1 MENAIVIIPAR
12 GGSQRI
18 PKKNIK
24 PFLGK
29 PIISFVIETAIKSGI
44 CDEVMVSTD
53 SEEIASI
60 AKEYGA
66 NIPFMR
72 DASLADG
79 YTTTDAVIID
89 VINRYKA
96 MGREFKYI
104 ICMYPTAPF
113 VTVEHL
119 KEAIKLM
126 DEHKAKEVKM
136 LAEFSFPPQR
146 GMVIDENGY
155 AEYKYKEYANTR
167 SQDLSPIYHDV
178 GQLYV
183 YDTKLFVESNGSIV
197 DGVVPLLVE
206 EKDVQDID
214 NEQDWLMAELKY
226 KMLNNLS

>member
-1 MENAIVIIPAR
+1 MEKAIVIIPAR

-29 PIISFVIETAIKSGI
+29 PIIAYSIETALKSGV

-53 SEEIASI
+53 SEEIASV

-66 NIPFMR
+66 QVPFMR
-72 DASLADG
+72 DASLADA

-89 VINRYKA
+89 ALNRYKA
-96 MGREFKYI
+96 MGREFKYV
-104 ICMYPTAPF
+104 ICMYPTSPF
-113 VTVEHL
+113 ATVEHI
-119 KEAIKLM
+119 KAAIDILEKQQ
-126 DEHKAKEVKM
+126 AKMVKM

-146 GMVIDENGY
+146 GMILDEKGF
-155 AEYKYKEYANTR
+155 ARYKYPEYANTR

-183 YDTKLFVESNGSIV
+183 YDAANFLKCNGTIT
-197 DGVVPLLVE
+197 DGVFPIMVK

-214 NEQDWLMAELKY
+214 NEQDWIMAELKY
-226 KMLNNLS
+226 KLLHHI